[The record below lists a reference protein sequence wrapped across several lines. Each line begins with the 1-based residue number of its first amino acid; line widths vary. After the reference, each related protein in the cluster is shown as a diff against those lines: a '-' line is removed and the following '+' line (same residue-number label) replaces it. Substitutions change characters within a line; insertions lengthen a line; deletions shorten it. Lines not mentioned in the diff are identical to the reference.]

1 MYIYLISVHNIEDIH
16 NTGEIRFYQLLQLLL
31 FTLLG
36 VSPRAQAILPGMTTK
51 AEMKCY
57 KTLEIQELRLSQTF
71 VENWRIWR
79 GCW

>member
-57 KTLEIQELRLSQTF
+57 NREIQELRLSHTF
-71 VENWRIWR
+71 VEDWRIWPD
-79 GCW
+79 CW